1 MSKPTWVTNAGS
13 LGTIQ
18 ENETQNISLATTG
31 NDVTL
36 SLISGKLPAG
46 MRLVGSKLVGTPF
59 DVAKLTLHEFVIRAS
74 NTFGSIV
81 NVLSIDPNVLEHLI
95 HLDQLIE
102 HLQLV
107 SKVKI
112 LQYG

>member
-1 MSKPTWVTNAGS
+1 
-13 LGTIQ
+13 
-18 ENETQNISLATTG
+18 LATTG

-74 NTFGSIV
+74 N
-81 NVLSIDPNVLEHLI
+81 
-95 HLDQLIE
+95 
-102 HLQLV
+102 
-107 SKVKI
+107 
-112 LQYG
+112 